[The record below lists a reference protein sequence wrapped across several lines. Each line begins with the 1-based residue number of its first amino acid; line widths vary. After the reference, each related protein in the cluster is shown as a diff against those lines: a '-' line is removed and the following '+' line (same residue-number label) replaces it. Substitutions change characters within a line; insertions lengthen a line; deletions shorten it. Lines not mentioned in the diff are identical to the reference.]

1 MKVMNNWMPKIHGV
15 KERGILMETQG
26 KVWLVGAGPG
36 DLGLLTLK
44 GKAVLD
50 AAQVVV
56 YDALVGPEV
65 LALVPEA
72 AERINV
78 GKRASHH
85 TRTQAEI
92 NQILLEKAR
101 EGKRVVRLK
110 GGDPFLFGR
119 GGEELEL
126 LSDAGIPYEVVPGVT
141 SAIAV
146 PAYNGLPVTHRN
158 ECSSV
163 HVITGHKKKDQPLDM
178 DFEALVRLG
187 GTLVFLMGV
196 TALPEICQGLLS
208 AGMPAETPA
217 AVLEKGATAEQRRI
231 TAALAELPEEA
242 RRQKAQAPAIL
253 VVGGVCRYS
262 DRFDWAGR
270 RPLAGC
276 RAIVTRPRESA
287 SALARKLREKG
298 AQVLEIPA
306 IATRQL
312 TETEHWNQ
320 AMDQLDRYS
329 WLAFTSPAG
338 VRHFFD
344 RLRQERRDVRVLAGK
359 KMAALGSGTARELE
373 NRGILVNA
381 VPEVYD
387 GAALGRLLAETCEP
401 GASILLPRAAA
412 GGAEILAEIRSRKD
426 LSVTDLAIYET
437 VYPEPGILQIREELE
452 QHPETLVLFT
462 SASTVRGFS
471 EQAKGLDF
479 RKVRALCIGKQ
490 TQAQA
495 EALGMQTEVSRRAT
509 MDSLVELAEQVCR
522 RKMAERR

>member
-1 MKVMNNWMPKIHGV
+1 MD
-15 KERGILMETQG
+15 TQG

-65 LALVPEA
+65 LALAPEG
-72 AERINV
+72 AEKINV

-85 TRTQAEI
+85 TRTQEEI
-92 NQILLEKAR
+92 NRILLEKAR

-126 LSDAGIPYEVVPGVT
+126 LSQEGVPYEVVPGVT

-146 PAYNGLPVTHRN
+146 PAYNGIPVTHRD

-163 HVITGHKKKDQPLDM
+163 HIITGHKKKDQPLDL
-178 DFEALVRLG
+178 DFEALVRLK

-196 TALPEICQGLLS
+196 TALPDICQGLLS

-217 AVLEKGATAEQRRI
+217 AVLEKGTTAEQRRI
-231 TAALAELPEEA
+231 SASLAELPEEA

-253 VVGGVCRYS
+253 VVGGVCRYAE
-262 DRFDWAGR
+262 RFGWAER

-287 SALARKLREKG
+287 SALAERLRKKG

-306 IATRQL
+306 IATRL
-312 TETEHWNQ
+312 LPDSERWNQ
-320 AMDQLDRYS
+320 VMDRLERYS

-338 VRHFFD
+338 VRHFFE
-344 RLRQERRDVRVLAGK
+344 RLRQERRDIRRLAGLK
-359 KMAALGSGTARELE
+359 VAALGSGTARELE
-373 NRGILVNA
+373 ARGILVDA

-387 GAALGRLLAETCEP
+387 GAALGRLLAEICEP
-401 GASILLPRAAA
+401 GAFILLPRAAS
-412 GGAEILAEIRSRKD
+412 GGAEILEEIRSRGD
-426 LSVTDLAIYET
+426 LSVTDLALYET
-437 VYPEPGILQIREELE
+437 VYPEPGLLNVREEME
-452 QHPETLVLFT
+452 QHPETLVFFT
-462 SASTVRGFS
+462 SASTVRGFA
-471 EQAKGLDF
+471 EHAKGLDF
-479 RKVRALCIGKQ
+479 RKVKALCIGTQ

-495 EALGMQTEVSRRAT
+495 EALGMETATAKRAT
-509 MDSLVELAEQVCR
+509 MDSLVELAEQEIR
-522 RKMAERR
+522 RRGNSEL